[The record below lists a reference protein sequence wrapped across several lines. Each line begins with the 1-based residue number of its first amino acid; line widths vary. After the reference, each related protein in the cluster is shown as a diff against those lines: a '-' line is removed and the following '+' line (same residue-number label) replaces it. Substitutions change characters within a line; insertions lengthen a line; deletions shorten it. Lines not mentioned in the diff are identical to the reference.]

1 MLLLLL
7 YYGGLLLLSCRRT
20 AEVSKET
27 AATSNES
34 RAVPKH
40 SSAAE
45 RSGAMQAV
53 AYVGSLRAVLLHSV
67 RPLFLCRPRTL
78 PVVRF
83 ACFAALELCLR
94 WWYGGAS
101 KESETETSL
110 KPRTAT
116 RTAHCSVQPNG
127 GAACAATQRVA
138 AVHGSGAATFL
149 SFHLLAPQLVL

>member
-1 MLLLLL
+1 M
-7 YYGGLLLLSCRRT
+7 
-20 AEVSKET
+20 
-27 AATSNES
+27 
-34 RAVPKH
+34 RAGPCQSIVVP
-40 SSAAE
+40 
-45 RSGAMQAV
+45 RSGLAVQAV
-53 AYVGSLRAVLLHSV
+53 AYVGSFRAVLLHSV

-78 PVVRF
+78 PIVRS

-127 GAACAATQRVA
+127 GAACAATRRVA

-149 SFHLLAPQLVL
+149 SFHLLAPRTLKKRTQWAKLSPPRPSIMHSIS